1 MTTTKQ
7 ESYTLGPDLF
17 SALYPLQPSSE
28 DLARI
33 LSDTNQLMIDDW
45 LAEDLHQ
52 SGFLKDNTNESFC
65 IDASLLPSSP
75 PLTASPTNT
84 AQSSVSPVQSHAQIP
99 PHLFP
104 DVLALAGKQ
113 QPQLIPSP
121 PQPAAQQ
128 QSPPNTPAVGAGLA
142 APGVM
147 PRPLVPIMPKTS
159 QSPLPRTLSPI
170 PSRSQKRRAS
180 SQEQDEIA
188 LKRQRNTDAA
198 RRSRL
203 KKLQK
208 METLE
213 NRVSELEGENSRL
226 NTRVAV
232 LESEKSGLESKDK
245 DLQDRIRKLE
255 EQLAE
260 AHKALTAK
268 CSH

>member
-28 DLARI
+28 DLTRI
-33 LSDTNQLMIDDW
+33 LSGSNQLMIDDW

-52 SGFLKDNTNESFC
+52 SGFLKDSNSGAFC

-84 AQSSVSPVQSHAQIP
+84 AQSSVSPVQTHAQIP

-104 DVLALAGKQ
+104 DVLACAGKP

-121 PQPAAQQ
+121 PPAPQQ
-128 QSPPNTPAVGAGLA
+128 QTSSNAAAAGATLPAS
-142 APGVM
+142 GVM